1 MSCSFTII
9 ISCMV
14 FFFLLKL
21 CILCAA
27 NSLNIL
33 SALFPPPFLL
43 PPHPFHTH
51 WNQGLLGWVLCCTGK
66 KIFFFKV
73 SLLSLSLLVCLC
85 VSVRFK
91 PDAGHLWYL
100 VSSYWQCFI
109 LHVEMGGVLVRFHF
123 TLMNRLP
130 HSGVLTIFIV
140 VMRLCVLQTGKG
152 QKEALWELFTV
163 LFVTLMVLL
172 KSFFFFSFIFSVRF
186 PLRVEIE
193 VKLFIKNVW
202 SYSTWNVCIFHFL
215 CGC

>member
-172 KSFFFFSFIFSVRF
+172 KSFFFFPSSSLFVF
-186 PLRVEIE
+186 LWEL
-193 VKLFIKNVW
+193 KLK
-202 SYSTWNVCIFHFL
+202 SSCS
-215 CGC
+215 

>member
-21 CILCAA
+21 CFLCAA

-43 PPHPFHTH
+43 PPHPLHTH

-66 KIFFFKV
+66 KIFFFFFK
-73 SLLSLSLLVCLC
+73 SLSSLCLSWCVCVWVWDLN
-85 VSVRFK
+85 RMQ
-91 PDAGHLWYL
+91 GIWYL

-123 TLMNRLP
+123 TLMNLLP

-163 LFVTLMVLL
+163 LFVTLTVLL
-172 KSFFFFSFIFSVRF
+172 KSFFFLSSSSLFVF
-186 PLRVEIE
+186 LWEL
-193 VKLFIKNVW
+193 KLK
-202 SYSTWNVCIFHFL
+202 SSCS
-215 CGC
+215 